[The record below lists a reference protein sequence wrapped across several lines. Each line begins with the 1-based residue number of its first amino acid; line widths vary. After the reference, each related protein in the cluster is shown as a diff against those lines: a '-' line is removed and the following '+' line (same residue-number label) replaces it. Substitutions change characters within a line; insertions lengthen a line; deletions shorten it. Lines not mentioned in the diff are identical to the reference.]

1 MKFVHATGGG
11 AYKYSGIVKER
22 LNVDFKQLDEMRCMI
37 SALNFLVL
45 ETNNEIFTYRDGVQV
60 PSSLSS
66 LPLPPPRHLL
76 HVFLFPGISKYVQGI
91 GVSLPPVIMR

>member
-60 PSSLSS
+60 PSSL
-66 LPLPPPRHLL
+66 PPPFYINTPMKCFSRN
-76 HVFLFPGISKYVQGI
+76 Q
-91 GVSLPPVIMR
+91 